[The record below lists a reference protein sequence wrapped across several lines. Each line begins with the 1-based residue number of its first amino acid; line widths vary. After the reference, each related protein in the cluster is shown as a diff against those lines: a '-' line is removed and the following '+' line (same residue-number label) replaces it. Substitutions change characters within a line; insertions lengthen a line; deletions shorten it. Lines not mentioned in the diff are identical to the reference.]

1 MELLITVIGAVL
13 AVFLVIVIHES
24 GHFWVAKAFGV
35 KVLRF
40 SIGFGKPLWS
50 KVSRS
55 GTEYVLA
62 ILPLGGY
69 VKMLDDREVQVSQ
82 KDSQGAYN
90 RQPLLV
96 RMAIVVAGPITNF
109 ILAIFVFWIIFLMGV
124 VYVKPIVGQVLPG
137 SIADQS
143 GIKSGDVIRSVQGKT
158 VVQWQQVLFRL
169 IEGIGQDQVKMTTQ
183 TPGQTP
189 QDHNISL
196 KNWRLTDIEPDPL
209 TSLGIIPFQ
218 PPNSLPLLIRL
229 CLIPQPAR
237 SGLQTGEQIIQV
249 NGQPVKNW
257 PSLAEYYSKSS

>member
-13 AVFLVIVIHES
+13 AVFLVIIIHES

-143 GIKSGDVIRSVQGKT
+143 GIKSGDVIRSVQ
-158 VVQWQQVLFRL
+158 
-169 IEGIGQDQVKMTTQ
+169 
-183 TPGQTP
+183 
-189 QDHNISL
+189 
-196 KNWRLTDIEPDPL
+196 
-209 TSLGIIPFQ
+209 
-218 PPNSLPLLIRL
+218 
-229 CLIPQPAR
+229 
-237 SGLQTGEQIIQV
+237 
-249 NGQPVKNW
+249 
-257 PSLAEYYSKSS
+257 